1 MSTKLLHIW
10 VCKQAWIVPYWN
22 NGQRYRLLV
31 AQALNQDDKTIFGCY
46 LLGKDWHFTSLHNN
60 RYCFSASYDATRP
73 TELAQIIHILAHL
86 KHFIHP

>member
-1 MSTKLLHIW
+1 
-10 VCKQAWIVPYWN
+10 
-22 NGQRYRLLV
+22 LLV